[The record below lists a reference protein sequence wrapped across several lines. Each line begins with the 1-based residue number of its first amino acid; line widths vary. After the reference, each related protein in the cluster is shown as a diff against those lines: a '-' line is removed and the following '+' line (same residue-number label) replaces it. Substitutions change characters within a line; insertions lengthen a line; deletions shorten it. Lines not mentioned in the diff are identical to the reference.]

1 MPHNNQKAALEAL
14 RAFEKEA
21 DKEVA
26 ALSIWGLSFRALYSR
41 MLLIADAAFSGGR
54 FTGHRPPDAEKGA
67 TTLARLSL
75 CRGYLSRTGAATQ
88 KTLRKDLETVTQQM
102 HAEIGKTLIYA
113 HFSEL
118 MPFAHRGA
126 FWVEQTGDGF
136 RLSYP
141 TEAAERF
148 EALDVIA
155 SELALTVLDNDFRVD
170 VACYLRMID
179 TWPRGG
185 GKDFITSLRAA
196 YDFHLNGVHEN
207 IFVGATAYERVL
219 GFTHDEFQRVRAA
232 LMAYATWCLNMA
244 KAAEAGAI
252 QERGKTRVRYLHTVH
267 EWVAP
272 LHSSK
277 QVLSV
282 IDQLTK
288 VPRNRV
294 NKILAYFQEPA
305 VGGQTISGDGYLAP
319 IQVLGDAFLLS
330 PRSLHLMTP
339 ERNILFVL
347 NQVGRKQF
355 DELVSAELEPSLLA
369 HARPIF
375 EALPGV
381 VSKPNVIWDGRE
393 IDLVAYCQKTNSAV
407 QVQAKAAIPANG
419 ARMTR
424 QVEANT
430 LKAVEQLQK
439 IEDLSPA
446 EKDEMIRK
454 EFKVHAENV
463 RWSSAVLSRSSFGTV
478 KAWQAM
484 EGRAALN
491 LQLLQGIANTAAGE
505 EAFDLATLP
514 EHAMKSISD
523 IAEKGVVSWRE
534 ETLDVFGTKIK
545 IPLLDLDNEEIT
557 RYRAALI
564 RR

>member
-1 MPHNNQKAALEAL
+1 MPQNLQKAAYEAL
-14 RAFEKEA
+14 KAFEA
-21 DKEVA
+21 DADSAMA
-26 ALSIWGLSFRALYSR
+26 ALSIWGLPFRALYSS

-54 FTGHRPPDAEKGA
+54 FNAHRTPDVEKGG

-75 CRGYLSRTGAATQ
+75 WRDYLSRNGAATK
-88 KTLRKDLETVTQQM
+88 KTLRKDLDAVTPPK
-102 HAEIGKTLIYA
+102 HAEIRQALIYA
-113 HFSEL
+113 HFCEL

-126 FWVEQTGDGF
+126 FQVEQTGDGF

-141 TEAAERF
+141 TKEAERF

-155 SELALTVLDNDFRVD
+155 SELALTALDNSFRVD
-170 VACYLRMID
+170 HAAYLRMIK
-179 TWPRGG
+179 TWPREG

-196 YDFHLNGVHEN
+196 YDFHLDNIHED
-207 IFVGATAYERVL
+207 IFVGSEAYERTL
-219 GFTHDEFQRVRAA
+219 GFTHDEFRRVRAT
-232 LMAYATWCLNMA
+232 LMAYATWCLGMA
-244 KAAEAGAI
+244 DAAEAGVI
-252 QERGKTRVRYLHTVH
+252 QERDNRQADYFNTFR

-294 NKILAYFQEPA
+294 NKILGFFQEPA
-305 VGGQTISGDGYLAP
+305 VGGTTISGEGYLAP
-319 IQVLGDAFLLS
+319 IQVLGDTFLLS

-339 ERNILFVL
+339 ERNILYVL
-347 NQVGRKQF
+347 NKVDNDRF
-355 DELVSAELEPSLLA
+355 NALVSGELEPSLLR
-369 HARPIF
+369 HACPIF

-381 VSKPNVIWDGRE
+381 AIKANVIWAGRE

-424 QVEANT
+424 QVETNT

-439 IEDLSPA
+439 IEELTMA
-446 EKDEMIRK
+446 EKDEMIRSV
-454 EFKVHAENV
+454 FKVEAENV
-463 RWSSAVLSRSSFGTV
+463 QWSSSVLSRSSFGTV
-478 KAWQAM
+478 KAWEAM

-491 LQLLQGIANTAAGE
+491 LQLLQGIANDAAGE
-505 EAFDLATLP
+505 DAFDLAALP
-514 EHAMKSISD
+514 GRAMKTMTD
-523 IAEKGVVSWRE
+523 IAAKGIRSWRE
-534 ETLDVFGTKIK
+534 ETLDVFGTKIT
-545 IPLLDLDNEEIT
+545 IPLLDLDDRELA
-557 RYRAALI
+557 RYRSALL

>member
-1 MPHNNQKAALEAL
+1 MPQNNQKAAFEAL
-14 RAFEKEA
+14 KAFEKEA
-21 DKEVA
+21 DKAIA
-26 ALSIWGLSFRALYSR
+26 ALSIWDLPFRGLYSS

-54 FTGHRPPDAEKGA
+54 FNAHRTPDVEKGG

-75 CRGYLSRTGAATQ
+75 WRDHLSRTGAATK
-88 KTLRKDLETVTQQM
+88 KTLRKDLETVTPHK
-102 HAEIGKTLIYA
+102 HAEIRQALVYA

-126 FWVEQTGDGF
+126 FRVEQTGDGF

-141 TEAAERF
+141 TEEAERF

-155 SELALTVLDNDFRVD
+155 SELALTALDNDFRVD
-170 VACYLRMID
+170 EACYLRMID
-179 TWPRGG
+179 TWPREG
-185 GKDFITSLRAA
+185 GKDFITSLRTA
-196 YDFHLNGVHEN
+196 YDFHLKGVHEN
-207 IFVGATAYERVL
+207 IFVGAAAYERVL

-244 KAAEAGAI
+244 TAAEAGVM
-252 QERGKTRVRYLHTVH
+252 QERGKAQAHYLHAFH

-294 NKILAYFQEPA
+294 NKILGFFQEPA
-305 VGGQTISGDGYLAP
+305 VGGPTISGDGYLAP

-339 ERNILFVL
+339 ERNIVFVL
-347 NQVGRKQF
+347 NKVGRKQF

-369 HARPIF
+369 HARSF
-375 EALPGV
+375 FDALPGV
-381 VSKPNVIWDGRE
+381 MSKPNVIWDGHE
-393 IDLVAYCQKTNSAV
+393 IDLIAYCQKTNSAV

-424 QVEANT
+424 QVESNT
-430 LKAVEQLQK
+430 LKAVEQLQDFEK
-439 IEDLSPA
+439 LDPA
-446 EKDEMIRK
+446 EKDAMIRK
-454 EFKVHAENV
+454 EFKVEAENV

-491 LQLLQGIANTAAGE
+491 LQLLQGIANAAAGE

-514 EHAMKSISD
+514 ERAMKTISD
-523 IAEKGVVSWRE
+523 IAEKGVLSWRE
-534 ETLDVFGTKIK
+534 ETLDVFGTEIK

-557 RYRAALI
+557 RYRAELL

>member
-1 MPHNNQKAALEAL
+1 MPDNNQKAALEAL
-14 RAFEKEA
+14 KAFEKEA
-21 DKEVA
+21 DKAVA
-26 ALSIWGLSFRALYSR
+26 ALSIWGLSFRALYSS

-54 FTGHRPPDAEKGA
+54 FTGHRPPDVEKGG

-75 CRGYLSRTGAATQ
+75 CRDYLSRTGATPR
-88 KTLRKDLETVTQQM
+88 KTLRKDLETVTQQKY
-102 HAEIGKTLIYA
+102 AEIGKTLIYA

-126 FWVEQTGDGF
+126 FRVEQTGDGF

-141 TEAAERF
+141 TEDAERF

-155 SELALTVLDNDFRVD
+155 SELALTALDNDFRVD
-170 VACYLRMID
+170 AACYLRMID
-179 TWPRGG
+179 TWPREG

-196 YDFHLNGVHEN
+196 FNFHLNGVHEN

-219 GFTHDEFQRVRAA
+219 GFTHNEFQRVRAA

-252 QERGKTRVRYLHTVH
+252 QERGKTQARYIRTVY

-272 LHSSK
+272 LHTSK

-294 NKILAYFQEPA
+294 NKILRFFQEPA

-347 NQVGRKQF
+347 NQIDRKQF

-393 IDLVAYCQKTNSAV
+393 VDLIAYCQKTNSAV

-439 IEDLSPA
+439 IDDLSPA
-446 EKDEMIRK
+446 AKDEMIRK
-454 EFKVHAENV
+454 EFKVQAENV

-491 LQLLQGIANTAAGE
+491 LQLLQGIANAAAGE

-514 EHAMKSISD
+514 EQAMKSMSD

-545 IPLLDLDNEEIT
+545 IPLLELDNEEIT
-557 RYRAALI
+557 RYRAELL